1 MAVKKVWIE
10 EGCIADGICTDIC
23 PAVFDLNDDGEAF
36 VKDDA
41 DLSEVDSI
49 KEAAEQCPV
58 EIIRYEEQNLSHKI
72 E

>member
-1 MAVKKVWIE
+1 MAIKKVWIE
-10 EGCIADGICTDIC
+10 EGCIADGLCNEAC

-41 DLSEVDSI
+41 DLSDTVSI

-58 EIIRYEEQNLSHKI
+58 EIIKYEE

>member
-1 MAVKKVWIE
+1 MAIKKVWIE

-41 DLSEVDSI
+41 DLSQEDCI

-58 EIIRYEEQNLSHKI
+58 EIIRYEE
-72 E
+72 

>member
-1 MAVKKVWIE
+1 MAIKKVWIE
-10 EGCIADGICTDIC
+10 EGCIADGICNDVC
-23 PAVFDLNDDGEAF
+23 PEVFDLNDDGEAF

-41 DLSEVDSI
+41 DFVANEDDI

-58 EIIRYEEQNLSHKI
+58 EIIRFEE

>member
-1 MAVKKVWIE
+1 MAIKKVRIE
-10 EGCIADGICTDIC
+10 EGCIGDGICSDVC

-41 DLSEVDSI
+41 DLTDVAGI
-49 KEAAEQCPV
+49 KDAAEQCPV
-58 EIIRYEEQNLSHKI
+58 EIIKYEE

>member
-1 MAVKKVWIE
+1 MAIKKVWIE
-10 EGCIADGICTDIC
+10 EGCIADGICSDIC

-41 DLSEVDSI
+41 DLSEVDGI

-58 EIIRYEEQNLSHKI
+58 EIIRFEE
-72 E
+72 

>member
-1 MAVKKVWIE
+1 MAIKKVWIE
-10 EGCIADGICTDIC
+10 EGCIADGICCDIC

-41 DLSEVDSI
+41 DLSQVDCI

-58 EIIRYEEQNLSHKI
+58 EIIRYEE
-72 E
+72 